1 MFAWTDLAA
10 YVAVVALLFLIPG
23 PAVLLTLARSIS
35 GGPRAGIATG
45 FGIAAGDAVHTLM
58 AVIGLS
64 AILMTSALAFDI
76 VKYLG
81 AAYLIYLGIRAVLE
95 RAGGGFDLPAVKPL
109 SGAVIFRQAFL
120 TEILNPK
127 TALFFLSF
135 LPQFVD
141 PARGSVSLQ
150 LLALGA
156 IFVAMSMA
164 YTSLLAWIAGSFA
177 DFLKRNAA
185 IARWQNK
192 VVGGIY
198 IGLGLQLALQERR

>member
-10 YVAVVALLFLIPG
+10 YVAIVALLFLIPG

-58 AVIGLS
+58 AVVGLS

-81 AAYLIYLGIRAVLE
+81 AAYLIYLGIRSVLE
-95 RAGGGFDLPAVKPL
+95 RSGGGFDLPNVKRL
-109 SGAVIFRQAFL
+109 SGAVVFRQAFL

-135 LPQFVD
+135 LPQFID

-150 LLALGA
+150 LLVLGA
-156 IFVAMSMA
+156 IFVVMSMA
-164 YTSLLAWIAGSFA
+164 YTSLLAWAAGSFA
-177 DFLKRNAA
+177 GFLKRNEA

>member
-1 MFAWTDLAA
+1 MFAWTDLAT

-81 AAYLIYLGIRAVLE
+81 AAYLIYLGVRSMLE
-95 RAGGGFDLPAVKPL
+95 RAGGGFDLPSVKPL
-109 SGAVIFRQAFL
+109 SGAIVFRQAFL

-141 PARGSVSLQ
+141 PARGAVSLQ
-150 LLALGA
+150 LLVLGA
-156 IFVAMSMA
+156 IFVVMSMA
-164 YTSLLAWIAGSFA
+164 YTSLLAWAAGAFA
-177 DFLKRNAA
+177 GFLKRNEA

-198 IGLGLQLALQERR
+198 IGLGLQLAMQERR